1 VNHAFRT
8 RLFAHV
14 VDSHG
19 AADAFAAL
27 LRTSPRGRKS
37 RSNPRTF
44 LILLLLAAAD
54 GELTIEHM
62 HEIATRGLPLDVQR
76 DLGILRSHPSRLP
89 AAQHAGAADAGD
101 DRTGGFMPIDELYY
115 ISRVLT
121 KKLAVTGPYA
131 ADLNEQEMAQ
141 RRDALRDLV
150 DRLLLGT
157 LPDRPGSS
165 YALDESAIWAWA
177 RGRKTHR
184 AQPDAPIGHAD
195 AGTEDVPPTAPA
207 TGPPA
212 LSVCPD
218 AAWGTKTGKNG
229 EQDAYFGYALH
240 ALVRV
245 PDLQAGPRF
254 SDEDD
259 PVLIEAIA
267 LTPASTD
274 VVDVSLHLLDRVRT
288 RRPVVDLL
296 ADRHYSY
303 KEWSRW
309 ANELWTRGIHPVLDL
324 RENEHGFRPYQGA
337 RIAASWPHCPATPTR
352 LADIPR
358 PGLGAPKRA
367 RQAFQAAI
375 EERQQ
380 YAMRRVK
387 SHVPD
392 GASRWECPARAGKI
406 GCPLVEGTVAVAQQ
420 LGMPTV
426 ARPPARPHLPTCCTQ
441 RTFMIRT
448 TPPVEDDP
456 ARTRRAKLQLGQTMK
471 HAQDEYWG
479 SHRWLTS
486 WNRRTYV
493 EGAFGNLKN
502 PNTENVS
509 RGVFRFTGLPLVT
522 LSVAAAVT
530 ASNVRQLRN
539 WHQRTGNG
547 TPGHPLLQPEP
558 TFRGFALV
566 GTAGEGTDEGDP
578 SPDLDLP
585 AAA

>member
-1 VNHAFRT
+1 
-8 RLFAHV
+8 
-14 VDSHG
+14 
-19 AADAFAAL
+19 
-27 LRTSPRGRKS
+27 
-37 RSNPRTF
+37 
-44 LILLLLAAAD
+44 
-54 GELTIEHM
+54 
-62 HEIATRGLPLDVQR
+62 
-76 DLGILRSHPSRLP
+76 
-89 AAQHAGAADAGD
+89 
-101 DRTGGFMPIDELYY
+101 MPIEELYY

-121 KKLAVTGPYA
+121 KKLAVTGPHA
-131 ADLNEQEMAQ
+131 IGLDEEQRSH
-141 RRDALRDLV
+141 RRDAVQDLV

-157 LPDRPGSS
+157 LPERTGSS

-177 RGRKTHR
+177 RGRKTRR
-184 AQPDAPIGHAD
+184 AQRDTPGTLLDESAD
-195 AGTEDVPPTAPA
+195 GAVPAA
-207 TGPPA
+207 VEGPRG

-218 AAWGTKTGKNG
+218 ATWGTKTGKNG

-259 PVLIEAIA
+259 PVLIEAIT

-274 VVDVSLHLLDRVRT
+274 VVDVSLDLVDRVRE

-309 ANELWTRGIHPVLDL
+309 AHQLWTRGIRPVLDL
-324 RENEHGFRPYQGA
+324 REDEHGFRPHQGA
-337 RIAASWPHCPATPTR
+337 RIAASWPHCPATPNR
-352 LADIPR
+352 LAELPR
-358 PGLGAPKRA
+358 PGTGATKQTRE
-367 RQAFQAAI
+367 AFETAI
-375 EERQQ
+375 AERQQ

-392 GASRWECPARAGKI
+392 GAGRWECPARAGKI

-420 LGMPTV
+420 LGIPTV

-448 TPPVEDDP
+448 TPPADDDP
-456 ARTRRAKLQLGQTMK
+456 ARTRRANLQLGQTMK

-479 SHRWLTS
+479 SPRWVTS

-509 RGVFRFTGLPLVT
+509 RGVFRFTGLPLVS
-522 LSVAAAVT
+522 LAVAAAVT

-539 WHQRTGNG
+539 WHHRTGNG
-547 TPGHPLLQPEP
+547 DPDHPLLQPEP
-558 TFRGFALV
+558 TFRGFALIQPDLPHREHERP
-566 GTAGEGTDEGDP
+566 EG
-578 SPDLDLP
+578 DLDLP